1 MDGSLPPNVD
11 GSSCFLNALITA
23 IFVPVVPAI
32 DAILLSPSARP
43 ITVDDD
49 PVRFALHVVARIV
62 RGTQPAPAAAG
73 DWRAIRPA
81 LCAAEGGARFLHGQQ
96 DPGEL
101 LDYLLQTTGGAK
113 AALFGTHISE
123 EKVYAPPAPGVV
135 ETRVEMNRVCH
146 GAFSDLAA
154 VFPRRGGEAELPR
167 NEYSLLRTSHVE
179 ELLLPDSGALVFSV
193 DKLNRRPCVYYGARD
208 AATRA
213 FFLSVATA
221 GGGAQRLMLHSVVV
235 WQGALSLDGAHSSGH
250 YAAYAYDAR
259 RLCWV
264 FYDDAAGAPQDVPEG
279 ESPETW
285 PRGAPRFTYGLSKKT
300 QKRAARD
307 NVTGALHLF
316 ESSHDEA
323 VHAEQHEADMCSAWR
338 PSAQGVLFIY
348 SPCCSSSKRS
358 SSADAASRRL

>member
-1 MDGSLPPNVD
+1 MDSAALPPNLD

-23 IFVPVVPAI
+23 LFIPVVPAI
-32 DAILLSPSARP
+32 DAILLGPSARP

-49 PVRFALHVVARIV
+49 PVRFALHCTARIV
-62 RGTQPAPAAAG
+62 RGAQPPPAPG

-81 LCAAEGGARFLHGQQ
+81 LCAAEGGARFLQGQQ

-113 AALFGTHISE
+113 AALFGTHIVE
-123 EKVYAPPAPGVV
+123 EKEYAGGRVVV
-135 ETRVEMNRVCH
+135 EKRLESNRVCH
-146 GAFSDLAA
+146 GSFADLSTA
-154 VFPRRGGEAELPR
+154 FPRRGGDAELPR
-167 NEYSLLRTSHVE
+167 NEYGLLRTSHVE
-179 ELLLPDSGALVFSV
+179 ELLLPEGGGGALVFSV

-208 AATRA
+208 SGTRA
-213 FFLSVATA
+213 FFMSVTTA
-221 GGGAQRLMLHSVVV
+221 AGSQSLMLHSVVV

-250 YAAYAYDAR
+250 YAAYAYDAK

-264 FYDDAAGAPQDVPEG
+264 FYDDAAGAPQDVPAG

-285 PRGAPRFTYGLSKKT
+285 PREAPRFTYGLSKKT
-300 QKRAARD
+300 HKRAARD

-316 ESSHDEA
+316 ESSLDEA
-323 VHAEQHEADMCSAWR
+323 VHTEQHAGDMCSAWR

-348 SPCCSSSKRS
+348 SPCCR
-358 SSADAASRRL
+358 